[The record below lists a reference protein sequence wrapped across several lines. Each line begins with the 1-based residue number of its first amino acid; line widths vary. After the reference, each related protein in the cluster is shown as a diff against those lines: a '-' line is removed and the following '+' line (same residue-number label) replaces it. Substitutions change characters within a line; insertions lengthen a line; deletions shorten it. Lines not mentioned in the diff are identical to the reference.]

1 MAPLVG
7 FTGSRTLPASW
18 SSQVSAV
25 VTSVQ
30 VSGRKMAV
38 GCAAGA
44 DALVRDAAPG
54 ALVFSVSGGVFGSGR
69 SAFARRS
76 AALVQVVAGS
86 GAGAGFVG
94 FVAGPCP
101 AGLVPSSSSSAC
113 FQGFG
118 SGSWASLALAAGLG
132 LPVIIFWCS
141 SAPVSLPSSWGSWV
155 PAAQAGPFA
164 SGWRLAPTSGPV
176 QQALF

>member
-25 VTSVQ
+25 VASVQ
-30 VSGRKMAV
+30 GSGRQVAV

-44 DALVRDAAPG
+44 DALVRVAAPG
-54 ALVFSVSGGVFGSGR
+54 ALVFSVSGGAFGSGR

-86 GAGAGFVG
+86 GPGAGFVG

-101 AGLVPSSSSSAC
+101 VGLVPSPSSSAC

-132 LPVIIFWCS
+132 LPVIVFWCS
-141 SAPVSLPSSWGSWV
+141 SAAVSLAPSWGSWL
-155 PAAQAGPFA
+155 PAAQSGPFA
-164 SGWRLAPTSGPV
+164 SGWRFVPNSGPV
-176 QQALF
+176 QQSLF